1 MSRKTARY
9 DDDDASTIARLAVE
23 LSRIAIEKSFT
34 PYRNF
39 TPLDMC

>member
-1 MSRKTARY
+1 MSPTTAPY
-9 DDDDASTIARLAVE
+9 KVDDVSTIARLAVE

-34 PYRNF
+34 PHKNF